1 MSSVNRE
8 DAERSAGKAKY
19 LVILGL
25 GFSIG
30 LLILFLADLKL
41 QWVIYSAIA
50 LLGAVIILALP
61 DKQRLLSSI
70 FILSLQVEV
79 YLRLLYGHAQSEG
92 LAIPMVVLTGAIL
105 FGWYAVTGHL
115 RAFSSGGSMRLPI
128 IALMVTT
135 MFSILASSEQF
146 IGLTFFFYLLE
157 YYFLYWLTY
166 NMVRSEEDF
175 RRIVGLLLVVMAMQS
190 VIYYIQSGLGVT
202 FDLMGQTWEEGDISR
217 PGGTVSTNPAGF
229 ASFIMPPLFMAIA
242 IGIVK
247 ARVWHKGYA
256 LSASLMGIAA
266 LVLTFTRGAW
276 SGFVL
281 GMIVVAIIGMRSR
294 ALTGKTVLLGAA
306 AAVIGGLLLLPIM
319 LVRVAGDYTSEGGA
333 ATSGMDERLGLI
345 RIALNIIAEHPLTGI
360 GPAGYGYQF
369 KNYVPGDMDQWL
381 FVVHNEFLLRAA
393 EIGIPGA
400 LAFVF
405 FLIVG
410 FKVALRL
417 ARTGQTLIAV
427 CALGWIGALFAL
439 VWQMNWVPWTGW
451 SYNAMLWVMLG
462 LMDGAQRLMVQDG
475 NRTGSN

>member
-1 MSSVNRE
+1 MSSVHRE
-8 DAERSAGKAKY
+8 DAEGSAGKAKY

-25 GFSIG
+25 GVCIG
-30 LLILFLADLKL
+30 LMILFLADLKV

-50 LLGAVIILALP
+50 LLGAVFVLAFP
-61 DKQRLLSSI
+61 DKQRLLSTA

-79 YLRLLYGHAQSEG
+79 FVRLLYGRAQGEG
-92 LAIPMVVLTGAIL
+92 LAIPMVVLTGAAL

-115 RAFSSGGSMRLPI
+115 RDFTSGGSMRRPI

-135 MFSILASSEQF
+135 ILSMLTSSERF
-146 IGLTFFFYLLE
+146 IGLTYFLYLLE

-166 NMVRSEEDF
+166 NMVQSDEDF
-175 RRIVGLLLVVMAMQS
+175 RRIVRLLLVAIAMQS
-190 VIYYIQSGLGVT
+190 VIYFIQSGLGVT
-202 FDLMGQTWEEGDISR
+202 FDLVGQTWEEGDISR

-242 IGIVK
+242 IAIVK
-247 ARVWHKGYA
+247 ARVWPRGYA
-256 LSASLMGIAA
+256 VLVSVMGIAA

-276 SGFVL
+276 SGFAL
-281 GMIVVAIIGMRSR
+281 GMIVVAIMGMRSR
-294 ALTGKTVLLGAA
+294 AIPGKTVLLGAV
-306 AAVIGGLLLLPIM
+306 AAVIGGLMLLPVM
-319 LVRVAGDYTSEGGA
+319 LARVAGDYSGEGGST
-333 ATSGMDERLGLI
+333 TSGLDERLGLI
-345 RIALNIIAEHPLTGI
+345 QIALNIVAEHPVTGI
-360 GPAGYGYQF
+360 GPGSYGYLF
-369 KNYVPGDMDQWL
+369 KSHVPRGMDQWL

-417 ARTGQTLIAV
+417 ARTGQTLIGV
-427 CALGWIGALFAL
+427 CALGWFGALIAL
-439 VWQMNWVPWTGW
+439 VWQMNWVPWIGW

-462 LMDGAQRLMVQDG
+462 LMDAAQRLVVQDG
-475 NRTGSN
+475 NRTGLN